1 MRKGLIYIC
10 MLAVAISVSAQEQAL
25 TINEYKTRVLEYSQQ
40 IKQSAEQRKAMLQA
54 VKAAKTA
61 FFPQIDFS
69 GNYQYRINN
78 YDMGFGGT
86 SMAMEHDSYELQAGV
101 VQPVYSGGNIY
112 NSYKAAQIKNEIA
125 KQSETLTVDNVLYS
139 ADVSYWS
146 ASAQKEMYDIMCQYV
161 DIIGQF
167 ANILTERFDEGAI
180 SKTDLL
186 QVQARLK
193 EAELQKISAY
203 KSYRIALQNLNILM
217 GNPPVEEIVISDSI
231 MTYLAMPLQIGETEA
246 MVNRP
251 EYHISNL
258 NIDYQKR
265 QVNLAKS
272 KYNPNFSVGFKE
284 TWGTQMLNLTGS
296 TMFNSVVYAS
306 VSVPIFHWGARFRE
320 VNSQKAVLRS
330 QEYALQITKDQIT
343 QEISK
348 AWTNLTENTKQVTLA
363 KSTIE
368 IAEENLEL
376 NTFSYTE
383 GKLPILDVLSAQL
396 TWIQSYSNLIQSW
409 LQQKVSLADYYK
421 AIGSRK

>member
-231 MTYLAMPLQIGETEA
+231 MTYLAMP
-246 MVNRP
+246 
-251 EYHISNL
+251 
-258 NIDYQKR
+258 
-265 QVNLAKS
+265 
-272 KYNPNFSVGFKE
+272 
-284 TWGTQMLNLTGS
+284 
-296 TMFNSVVYAS
+296 
-306 VSVPIFHWGARFRE
+306 
-320 VNSQKAVLRS
+320 
-330 QEYALQITKDQIT
+330 
-343 QEISK
+343 
-348 AWTNLTENTKQVTLA
+348 
-363 KSTIE
+363 
-368 IAEENLEL
+368 
-376 NTFSYTE
+376 
-383 GKLPILDVLSAQL
+383 
-396 TWIQSYSNLIQSW
+396 
-409 LQQKVSLADYYK
+409 
-421 AIGSRK
+421 

>member
-1 MRKGLIYIC
+1 MRKKLIYIC
-10 MLAVAISVSAQEQAL
+10 FLAGSLSLSAQEEVL
-25 TINEYKTRVLEYSQQ
+25 TIAEYKTRVLEYSQQ
-40 IKQSAEQRKAMLQA
+40 IKQSAEQRKAMLHA

-61 FFPQIDFS
+61 FFPQVDFS

-78 YDMGFGGT
+78 YDMGLGDI
-86 SMAMEHDSYELQAGV
+86 SMPMEHNSYELQAGV
-101 VQPVYSGGNIY
+101 VQPIYNGGNIY

-146 ASAQKEMYDIMCQYV
+146 ASAQKEMYDVMCQYV
-161 DIIGQF
+161 EIIQQF
-167 ANILTERFDEGAI
+167 AAILTERFDNGAI

-193 EAELQKISAY
+193 EAEFQRITAY
-203 KSYRIALQNLNILM
+203 KSYQIALQNLNVLM
-217 GNPPVEEIVISDSI
+217 GNSPEESIVVSDSI
-231 MTYLAMPLQIGETEA
+231 MTYLSMPLRIGETDA

-258 NIDYQKR
+258 NINYQQR
-265 QVNLAKS
+265 QLNLAKA
-272 KYNPNFSVGFKE
+272 KYNPKLSIGFKE

-306 VSVPIFHWGARFRE
+306 VSVPIFRWGARFKE
-320 VNSQKAVLRS
+320 VNSQRAVLRS
-330 QEYALQITKDQIT
+330 QEYALQITKDQIA
-343 QEISK
+343 QDVSK
-348 AWTNLTENTKQVTLA
+348 AWTNLTENTKQVAVA

-368 IAEENLEL
+368 IAVENLEL

-383 GKLPILDVLSAQL
+383 GKLPILDVLSSQL

-421 AIGSRK
+421 AVGSRR

>member
-10 MLAVAISVSAQEQAL
+10 VLAVSVSVSAQEQAL
-25 TINEYKTRVLEYSQQ
+25 TISDYKTRVLEYSQQ

-61 FFPQIDFS
+61 FFPQVDFS

-86 SMAMEHDSYELQAGV
+86 SLAMEHDSYELQAGV
-101 VQPVYSGGNIY
+101 VQPIYNGGNIY

-146 ASAQKEMYDIMCQYV
+146 ASAQKEMYDVMCQYV

-167 ANILTERFDEGAI
+167 ANILTERFEDGAI

-193 EAELQKISAY
+193 EAELQKIAAY
-203 KSYRIALQNLNILM
+203 KSYQIALQNLNILM
-217 GNPPVEEIVISDSI
+217 GNSPSEKIVISDSI
-231 MTYLAMPLQIGETEA
+231 MTYLAIPLQIGETEA

-272 KYNPNFSVGFKE
+272 KYNPKLSVGFKE

-306 VSVPIFHWGARFRE
+306 VNIPVFHWGARFKE
-320 VNSQKAVLRS
+320 VNAQKAVLKS

-343 QEISK
+343 QEVST
-348 AWTNLTENTKQVTLA
+348 AWTNLTENTKQVVLA